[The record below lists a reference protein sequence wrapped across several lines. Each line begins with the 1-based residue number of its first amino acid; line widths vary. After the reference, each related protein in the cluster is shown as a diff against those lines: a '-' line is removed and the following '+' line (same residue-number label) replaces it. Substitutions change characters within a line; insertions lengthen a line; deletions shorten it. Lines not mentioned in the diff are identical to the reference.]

1 MTEHDPQDPS
11 ASSSDA
17 GDAGAPDRGAAV
29 GTTARDDA
37 WDEADGDDALD
48 EDDVDEDDD
57 DLDLAEFDGE
67 GGLEGAL
74 SRMREADAANEA
86 FMRELE
92 EIGTRSGPWTS
103 GRHPYLAVAVT
114 LVSLVLC
121 GWLWSD
127 LRFYLESD
135 PRDLGDLKTLMADG
149 GDGLAEAHDRYV
161 TVRGTPDITYAAKMT
176 LGDTT
181 YRFVRLIEG
190 GARAFALVPSDASTR
205 FDVFSGSFTGRAKR
219 LGDLRFYDEVV
230 RYFDNEGVSR
240 TYETQPEALAAAL
253 ATGERGLFEA
263 EAALGGART
272 LTVRDVEQVQV
283 VVDQGDLKLVLGRA
297 TWPDDAAAEAAVK
310 SLGLP
315 YTRLETVVA
324 GRDDPNANVKRS
336 YGRSFVVRV
345 PRARHAEVVAQLH
358 AAVGMETESA
368 DPKVG
373 AVGVPY
379 RATYVVRPSALA
391 MSDDEVVIDMR
402 GVTTRPRLELREGAL
417 VSADLD
423 AQGRLHVPADEVTR
437 VEVTSSLRIDPDGT
451 IILADQRPEGQA
463 RGAIMFAM
471 AALVGLLNL
480 IAVVMFVRRRRET

>member
-1 MTEHDPQDPS
+1 M
-11 ASSSDA
+11 
-17 GDAGAPDRGAAV
+17 
-29 GTTARDDA
+29 GTTGRDEA
-37 WDEADGDDALD
+37 WDETDGDALHDGDDVEAQD
-48 EDDVDEDDD
+48 AEEDEDDD

-92 EIGTRSGPWTS
+92 EIGNRGGPWTS

-114 LVSLVLC
+114 LVSVVLC

-205 FDVFSGSFTGRAKR
+205 YDVFAGSFTGRAKR

-240 TYETQPEALAAAL
+240 TYETQRAAL
-253 ATGERGLFEA
+253 PGPRRRGA
-263 EAALGGART
+263 RGVRGGAALGGAAAGGPGRGAGADRGRPGRPQARAGT
-272 LTVRDVEQVQV
+272 
-283 VVDQGDLKLVLGRA
+283 GDL
-297 TWPDDAAAEAAVK
+297 
-310 SLGLP
+310 
-315 YTRLETVVA
+315 
-324 GRDDPNANVKRS
+324 
-336 YGRSFVVRV
+336 
-345 PRARHAEVVAQLH
+345 AR
-358 AAVGMETESA
+358 
-368 DPKVG
+368 
-373 AVGVPY
+373 
-379 RATYVVRPSALA
+379 
-391 MSDDEVVIDMR
+391 
-402 GVTTRPRLELREGAL
+402 
-417 VSADLD
+417 
-423 AQGRLHVPADEVTR
+423 
-437 VEVTSSLRIDPDGT
+437 
-451 IILADQRPEGQA
+451 
-463 RGAIMFAM
+463 
-471 AALVGLLNL
+471 
-480 IAVVMFVRRRRET
+480 